1 MVKNIDNLKKNKNI
15 LEYLGKCKAKIRRAI
30 LANADKE
37 LVDSICQCVF
47 NMLSGNIDLN
57 ENEKRNLVKY
67 KKTLRTIVGRSTLKE
82 KKKILVQQGGFL
94 QFLIPIFNF
103 ITGISQILSS
113 WIGSSNKDS
122 ST

>member
-30 LANADKE
+30 PANADKE

>member
-30 LANADKE
+30 PANADKE
-37 LVDSICQCVF
+37 LVDSICQFVF

>member
-30 LANADKE
+30 PANADKE
-37 LVDSICQCVF
+37 LVDSICQFVF

-94 QFLIPIFNF
+94 QFLIPAA